1 MKAPEEPQMEQ
12 ASSERPLLDIRN
24 VTLEFKTR
32 SGTVH
37 ALEQVSLAI
46 ARGET
51 VGLVGESGSG
61 KSVLS
66 YAVMRI
72 LDAAARVTHGQALFG
87 GMDLLAAKESDLA
100 EVRGREIA
108 MIFQNP
114 RTALNPIRR
123 VGDQIADVLK
133 RHGPV
138 RGADARDKAVAL
150 LRQVRIPDP
159 ERRVDAYPFEMS
171 GGQCQ
176 RVMIAIALAAAPKLL
191 IADEP
196 TTGLDVTTQAA
207 IMALLSE
214 LARDRHMST
223 LLITHDLSMA
233 ADHCDRIAVMHAGH
247 LVEVAPAN
255 ELFAYPRHP
264 YTQRLI
270 ESMPGQVGSLS
281 ALKPISGNLPDLR
294 RSNLPPCRFV
304 ERCPAAQ
311 AACREQPLPVHTEG
325 GRMVACHFP
334 GALVQLDH
342 AAEVAA

>member
-1 MKAPEEPQMEQ
+1 MTAPHHDL
-12 ASSERPLLDIRN
+12 PLLDIRN

-37 ALEQVSLAI
+37 ALESVSLAI

-72 LDAAARVTHGQALFG
+72 LDDAARITAGQALFG
-87 GMDLLAAKESDLA
+87 AQDLLAASEGDLGA
-100 EVRGREIA
+100 IRGREIA

-138 RGADARDKAVAL
+138 RGEDARDRAVAL

-207 IMALLSE
+207 IMKLLSE
-214 LARDRHMST
+214 LARDRQMST

-233 ADHCDRIAVMHAGH
+233 ADYCDRIAVMHAGH
-247 LVEVAPAN
+247 LVEVAPAD
-255 ELFAYPRHP
+255 ELFANPQHP

-270 ESMPGQVGSLS
+270 ESMPGHVASL
-281 ALKPISGNLPDLR
+281 AAMRPIAGNLPDLR
-294 RSNLPPCRFV
+294 RNDLPPCRFV
-304 ERCPAAQ
+304 ERCARAQ
-311 AACREQPLPVHTEG
+311 AVCREQTLPQVSSAT
-325 GRMVACHFP
+325 RYVACHFP
-334 GALVQLDH
+334 GVAPLRPQDSP
-342 AAEVAA
+342 AAELAGASE